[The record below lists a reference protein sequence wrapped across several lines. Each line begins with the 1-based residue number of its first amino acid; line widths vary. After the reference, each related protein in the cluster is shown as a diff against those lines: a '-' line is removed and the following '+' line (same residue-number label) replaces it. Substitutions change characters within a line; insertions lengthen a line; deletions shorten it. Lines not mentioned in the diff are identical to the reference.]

1 MPHRRRITVARLMG
15 MVAVVALCLGG
26 VLQVRTWFLGWLT
39 AHNRSQAIVSAE
51 AFEAREPVELAF
63 AARFLDGAE
72 LARRS
77 GEPFNALILQE
88 AALACLRRA
97 AFARETAAYWRFA
110 EQTAPAW
117 PTGAGTGRARAFAS
131 NAEGRFA
138 YEVALPILRHYDART
153 PTFDDSL
160 RGR

>member
-1 MPHRRRITVARLMG
+1 MPRRGRFTLGRLIG
-15 MVAVVALCLGG
+15 IIAVIALVLGG
-26 VLQVRTWFLGWLT
+26 ALQVRSWFLAWLT
-39 AHNRSQAIVSAE
+39 TTIRVQRIESAE
-51 AFEAREPVELAF
+51 SFEAREPVEQAF
-63 AARFLDGAE
+63 AARFLNGAE

-77 GEPFNALILQE
+77 GEPFDALILE
-88 AALACLRRA
+88 EGALACIRRA

-131 NAEGRFA
+131 NADGRFA

>member
-1 MPHRRRITVARLMG
+1 MPRRGRITIGRLMG
-15 MVAVVALCLGG
+15 IIAVVGLCLGG
-26 VLQVRTWFLGWLT
+26 ALQVRSLFLAWLT
-39 AHNRSQAIVSAE
+39 ASIRAQRIASAE
-51 AFEAREPVELAF
+51 MFEAREPVEQAF
-63 AARFLDGAE
+63 AARFLDGAD

-77 GEPFNALILQE
+77 GEPFDALILEE

-97 AFARETAAYWRFA
+97 AFARETAAYWRLA

-131 NAEGRFA
+131 NADGRFA

>member
-1 MPHRRRITVARLMG
+1 MPRLGRFTIGRLMG
-15 MVAVVALCLGG
+15 IIAVVAVTFGG
-26 VLQVRTWFLGWLT
+26 VLQVRSWFLAWLT

-51 AFEAREPVELAF
+51 AFEAREPVEQAF

-77 GEPFNALILQE
+77 GEPYDALILQE

-131 NAEGRFA
+131 NADGRFA

>member
-1 MPHRRRITVARLMG
+1 MPRPGRVTIGRLMG
-15 MVAVVALCLGG
+15 IIAVVALCLGG
-26 VLQVRTWFLGWLT
+26 ALQVRSWFLTWLM
-39 AHNRSQAIVSAE
+39 AYNRSLAIRSAE
-51 AFEAREPVELAF
+51 GFEAREPVELAF

-77 GEPFNALILQE
+77 GESVDALMLEE

-110 EQTAPAW
+110 EQTAPSW
-117 PTGAGTGRARAFAS
+117 PTGPGSGRARAFAS
-131 NAEGRFA
+131 NADGRFA
-138 YEVALPILRHYDART
+138 YEVALPVLRHYDART

>member
-1 MPHRRRITVARLMG
+1 MG
-15 MVAVVALCLGG
+15 IIALVALTFGG
-26 VLQVRTWFLGWLT
+26 VLQLRSWFLTWLT
-39 AHNRSQAIVSAE
+39 AHNRSQAIMSAE
-51 AFEAREPVELAF
+51 GFEAREPVELAF
-63 AARFLDGAE
+63 AARFLDGAN

-77 GEPFNALILQE
+77 GEPFDALILEE

-97 AFARETAAYWRFA
+97 AFAREAAAYWRLA

-131 NAEGRFA
+131 NADGRFA
-138 YEVALPILRHYDART
+138 YEVALPILRRYDART